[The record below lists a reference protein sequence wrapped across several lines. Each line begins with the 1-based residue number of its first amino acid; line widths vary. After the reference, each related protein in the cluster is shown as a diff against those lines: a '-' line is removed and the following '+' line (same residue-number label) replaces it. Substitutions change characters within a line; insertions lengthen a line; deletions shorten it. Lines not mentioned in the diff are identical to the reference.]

1 MFKKVVLCETGGY
14 NEKYVK
20 DIQYREYRDMLN
32 NYKYPV
38 ELVGGK
44 FQVKPYFDFDLEIE
58 ENDDFDEEMK
68 IMDYQQSLQLL
79 FNLTSEK
86 DIYYTHRKYTKDH
99 KTKYSY
105 HFVIDKIRISW
116 SNLRILI
123 TNEGLDTR
131 YPNSEL
137 DMSVYSK
144 NRGMYPIYSN
154 RKRPPKGEEEKE
166 FPIFLPNKKDDDI
179 TKYLISYIEEDFEDY
194 DLKFPKIEPKK
205 KVQDNSITKLFDY
218 KNDAELS
225 LVSKLVLECL
235 SYSRADNYDDW
246 IKLGW
251 CLHNIDDRLLDL
263 WIEFSKISD
272 KFEDGTCE
280 EIWGKSQKR
289 NLTIGSLKFWCKSDN
304 INKYEEIM
312 LQQIEPVIDKSIRSE
327 GAHCDVAEVISVY
340 MKDKIVY
347 DTKVK
352 SWFIVDDKTNIW
364 VQDKE
369 GVKVRKI
376 LSTHGCNLYM
386 KRAMYWNTIQMND
399 DEKNEEVQ
407 KLKAER
413 AKVAI
418 NIGAKLKNAGFKDC
432 ILKELKSWCVQDN
445 FIEEYLDCNINLFA
459 FKNGVYDLEEK
470 KFRNIQPTD
479 YISTTTNY
487 DFNPN
492 IDDSYINVIENF
504 LKNTQKTDE
513 MYKYLLDV
521 ITSMIYGKN
530 YHQEFYIFNG
540 KGANGKSVLM
550 SLLSLVFGGY
560 ANKINATTFTKPS
573 RAANET
579 SEMHS
584 CKSSR
589 LLMVEEPEETDT
601 LIASRLKEYSGDG
614 KVKTRGL
621 QENAFSFD
629 PQFGIIFFCNQ
640 IPALSKVDNAIG
652 RRLRLLDFPFK
663 FCDNPTKSNE
673 KLIDRN
679 LNTLFKDNIEY
690 RQAFAYIILENWKNN
705 KLNQEKLYTPI
716 EVMRVT
722 ENYMDDCNEVKK
734 FINEHYD
741 ITNDESDRQSSSEL
755 FRLFKNNTN
764 SKMDAKSF
772 AYNMEEM
779 GLQKKKFNYGNMWLC
794 LKSKDDEDE
803 DC

>member
-58 ENDDFDEEMK
+58 ENDDFGEEMK
-68 IMDYQQSLQLL
+68 IMDYKQSLQLL

-116 SNLRILI
+116 YNLRILI

-235 SYSRADNYDDW
+235 SYSRADDYDSW

-263 WIEFSKISD
+263 WIEFSKMSD

-352 SWFIVDDKTNIW
+352 SWFIVNDKTNIW

-369 GVKVRKI
+369 GVKVRLI
-376 LSTHGCNLYM
+376 LSTYCCNLYM

-479 YISTTTNY
+479 YISTTTDY
-487 DFNPN
+487 DYNPN
-492 IDDSYINVIENF
+492 IDDSYKNVIENF
-504 LKNTQKTDE
+504 LKSTQKTDE

-550 SLLSLVFGGY
+550 SLLSLVFGRY

-573 RAANET
+573 KGANET

-589 LLMVEEPEETDT
+589 LIMVEEPEETDT
-601 LIASRLKEYSGDG
+601 LITSRLKEFSGDG
-614 KVKTRGL
+614 KIKTRGL
-621 QENAFSFD
+621 HENAFSFD

-716 EVMRVT
+716 EVMKVT

-741 ITNDESDRQSSSEL
+741 ITNDENDKQGSTEL
-755 FRLFKNNTN
+755 FRHFKNNTG
-764 SKMDAKSF
+764 SKMDQKSF
-772 AYNMEEM
+772 SYNMEEM
-779 GLQKKKFNYGNMWLC
+779 GLQKKRFNYGIRWLC
-794 LKSKDDEDE
+794 LKAKDDEDE